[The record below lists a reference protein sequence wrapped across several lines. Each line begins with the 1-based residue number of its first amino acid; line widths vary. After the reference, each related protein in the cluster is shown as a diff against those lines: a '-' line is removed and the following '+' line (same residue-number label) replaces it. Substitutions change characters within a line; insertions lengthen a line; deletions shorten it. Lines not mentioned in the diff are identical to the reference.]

1 MGIQFTRITKHIGLC
16 AVVLMANI
24 SQPFASKDLT
34 TSLLKSNQSFRSNLS
49 SQPNLDKGEVAL
61 PVQASII
68 YIIKQSLPDF
78 LLQLAS
84 RNNFELTL
92 SKQVSG
98 ELEKISLPM
107 DVELIL
113 PELSK
118 TYGLEWHMQEKH
130 LFVSNSLEN
139 TNRRFSLK
147 DMDVTE
153 FKSAIRK
160 AGLNPGSN
168 KMSYEEDKNAVT
180 LIGSR
185 QYLSKVEAVI
195 KKHKATAKSN

>member
-1 MGIQFTRITKHIGLC
+1 MGIQFTRITKPIGLC